1 MKTSVVAILC
11 VLLLSAPAL
20 AVESRAD
27 CAADPAA
34 VALAADVATKL
45 PASLVADRQQVPE
58 SFHLTLTCLLLD
70 SGMSAEEIAAL
81 STDELLDKAV
91 DGVTHDRSRADALL
105 AILQAM
111 KQATVVRPEP
121 QVVK

>member
-1 MKTSVVAILC
+1 MKTHVVAILS

-20 AVESRAD
+20 AVESRAE
-27 CAADPAA
+27 CAVDPATA
-34 VALAADVATKL
+34 TLAADVADKL
-45 PASLVADRQQVPE
+45 PASLVADRQPVPE
-58 SFHLTLTCLLLD
+58 SFHLSLTCLLLD
-70 SGMSAEEIAAL
+70 SGMSAAAIAAL
-81 STDELLDKAV
+81 TTEELLDRAV